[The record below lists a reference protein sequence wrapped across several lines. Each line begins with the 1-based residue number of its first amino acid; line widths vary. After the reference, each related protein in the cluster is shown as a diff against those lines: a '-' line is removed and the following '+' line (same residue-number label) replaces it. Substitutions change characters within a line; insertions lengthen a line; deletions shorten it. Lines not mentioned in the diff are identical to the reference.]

1 MVVVVVAAGVV
12 EVAALVAAVPAV
24 AEAALL
30 VRPVDPAVEVVA
42 ALVRLR
48 DPLVEVAGRAASA
61 AVWRAAAAVID
72 RQRVRRAAMWQETG
86 RMLAEPEI
94 VQVARADRAASGI
107 GRAELV
113 ERVALVGRVALRIGR
128 AEPAALADPAVWEIG
143 QAAPVDRVGSV
154 ELAARA
160 ALRIGQAGPVAL
172 VVSAALQ
179 IGRAASVG
187 PVASVG
193 RVASGIDRA
202 DLAVLVASAALVV
215 SAALQIDLVLGRPS
229 VPVLEPAGGL
239 ANRGNRLDNR
249 VDNRG
254 DRLENRGDRLE
265 NRGDWLNDRQDF
277 WQDVHNDWHHG
288 NWNGNWGHGEGW
300 FDHPWAAWGVT
311 SAAWG
316 LTSWAAGSLFYD
328 TGYYG
333 YENPY
338 YVPAATTTVVEYPV
352 YDYSQPIVTTT
363 APPDMSAPAAVTAVS
378 ESEQARDAFY
388 KGDYKRGADLA
399 RRGAGKNA
407 GRRRAARVSGT
418 RAVCDAALQRGCRN
432 AVCGPFRGARLG
444 LDDHER
450 SVREHRHLYAAAAAS
465 SSRMCR
471 KTRTIPTDI
480 LCSRISI

>member
-1 MVVVVVAAGVV
+1 M
-12 EVAALVAAVPAV
+12 L
-24 AEAALL
+24 
-30 VRPVDPAVEVVA
+30 
-42 ALVRLR
+42 
-48 DPLVEVAGRAASA
+48 AGRAASA

-215 SAALQIDLVLGRPS
+215 SAALEIDLVLGRPS
-229 VPVLEPAGGL
+229 VPVLEPDS
-239 ANRGNRLDNR
+239 RT
-249 VDNRG
+249 
-254 DRLENRGDRLE
+254 
-265 NRGDWLNDRQDF
+265 
-277 WQDVHNDWHHG
+277 
-288 NWNGNWGHGEGW
+288 
-300 FDHPWAAWGVT
+300 GVIDST
-311 SAAWG
+311 IVS
-316 LTSWAAGSLFYD
+316 
-328 TGYYG
+328 
-333 YENPY
+333 
-338 YVPAATTTVVEYPV
+338 TTVVT
-352 YDYSQPIVTTT
+352 DSRTGAIVSRTAGIGSTIDRIFGRTFTTT
-363 APPDMSAPAAVTAVS
+363 GITATGTGIGVTAR
-378 ESEQARDAFY
+378 AGLTIR
-388 KGDYKRGADLA
+388 GPRGAS
-399 RRGAGKNA
+399 R
-407 GRRRAARVSGT
+407 
-418 RAVCDAALQRGCRN
+418 Q
-432 AVCGPFRGARLG
+432 RLG
-444 LDDHER
+444 
-450 SVREHRHLYAAAAAS
+450 V
-465 SSRMCR
+465 
-471 KTRTIPTDI
+471 
-480 LCSRISI
+480 